1 MTAVRLSPRLSAP
14 GVRLPAPAA
23 RPAVRKAEDGFEA
36 TTRKPT
42 VGALHRG
49 STGPAVRLLQDRLV
63 KAGALTPADVA
74 TGPGVYG
81 PRTEAGV
88 RRFQGLLG
96 LPVTGVA
103 GPETQ
108 AALASGTRFQAE
120 KKPARV
126 IDDVPTQPTNKAQV
140 HARLGD
146 TFSDEVTEPM
156 GGAL

>member
-36 TTRKPT
+36 TRKPS
-42 VGALHRG
+42 GAALRRG

-88 RRFQGLLG
+88 RRFQGLVG

-103 GPETQ
+103 GSETQ
-108 AALASGTRFQAE
+108 AALASGTRFQADR
-120 KKPARV
+120 KPARA
-126 IDDVPTQPTNKAQV
+126 IDEVPTQPSNRAQV
-140 HARLGD
+140 HAKLGD